1 MLKTIIIR
9 ELQNHLYSLRFII
22 ALMLTLILFGT
33 SSVSFIIEF
42 KEQKSTYEQGMTKI
56 QENMKNVAS
65 NASNF
70 AQNINAIPFAP
81 RNSAFIA
88 SCQEESIP
96 NTIIYN
102 AFNVYGY
109 DITKGNNN
117 PFIMPAKNINWEFIM
132 VLLFSFLAIIFTFD
146 AVAGEKEM
154 RTLALSL
161 SNPVSRGVMLTGKF
175 LGTVIILTM
184 CVVMGIVM
192 SILILLFSGQTMITY
207 ATIAEIGG
215 FLLLSF
221 LLIAC
226 ASAIGLLTSVLCYSA
241 NTSLLIGLMMWL
253 ILLFIIPHTT
263 LLLSNKLFPVESS
276 DVITQNTNNSR
287 KIIEASFPDGKW
299 HSESNNP
306 FTPDHQ
312 IRANMQMEF
321 MLGEKK
327 IRDNWYNSQFSQY
340 VNTSKMTLISPMFIF
355 EMGNEHMLNGGF
367 QRFKNNWD
375 DLHTYQGQFLAWFKA
390 FDAKDPQSPHWYN
403 PYEDYS
409 TSKSKINIDEV
420 PVYSE
425 SIIPFAQRISQSGIY
440 IALLLVYSTIIFF
453 VSFMLFVRYDVR

>member
-9 ELQNHLYSLRFII
+9 ELQDHLYSLRFIF
-22 ALMLTLILFGT
+22 ALILTLFMFGT
-33 SSVSFIIEF
+33 SSVSYIIEF
-42 KEQKSTYEQGMTKI
+42 KEQKSTYEQGMAKLR
-56 QENMKNVAS
+56 ESMKNVAS

-70 AQNINAIPFAP
+70 ATNRNTIPFTP

-96 NTIIYN
+96 NTIIYS
-102 AFNVYGY
+102 AFNVYDF
-109 DITKGNNN
+109 DISKGNSN
-117 PFIMPAKNINWEFIM
+117 PFILPSKNVNWEFIL

-146 AVAGEKEM
+146 AVSGEKEM
-154 RTLALSL
+154 RTLVLGL
-161 SNPVSRGVMLTGKF
+161 SNPVSRGVILAGKF

-184 CVVMGIVM
+184 FVVLGIVA
-192 SILILLFSGQTMITY
+192 SILILLLSGQTIITW
-207 ATIAEIGG
+207 ATVAETGG
-215 FLLLSF
+215 FLLLSV

-226 ASAIGLLTSVLCYSA
+226 ASAIGLLTSVLSYRA
-241 NTSLLIGLMMWL
+241 NTSLLIGLMVWL
-253 ILLFIIPHTT
+253 ILLFVVPHTT
-263 LLLSNKLFPVESS
+263 LLLSNKLFPVEPS
-276 DVITQNTNNSR
+276 DIITQNTNNAR
-287 KIIEASFPDGKW
+287 KTIEASFPGGKW
-299 HSESNNP
+299 HSDSGHP
-306 FTPDHQ
+306 FEPDHK

-340 VNTSKMTLISPMFIF
+340 IKTSKMTLISPMFIF

-375 DLHTYQGQFLAWFKA
+375 DLHTYQGQFLTWFKA
-390 FDAKDPQSPHWYN
+390 FDAKDLKSPHWYN

-425 SIIPFAQRISQSGIY
+425 RIIPFAQRISQSGIY
-440 IALLLVYSTIIFF
+440 IALLLVYTTIIFF
-453 VSFMLFVRYDVR
+453 VSFILFVRYDVR

>member
-9 ELQNHLYSLRFII
+9 ELQDHLYSLRFIF
-22 ALMLTLILFGT
+22 ALMLTLFLFGT

-42 KEQKSTYEQGMTKI
+42 KEQKSTYEQGMSKI
-56 QENMKNVAS
+56 RENMKNVAN

-70 AQNINAIPFAP
+70 AQNINAIPFIP

-88 SCQEESIP
+88 SCQEESMP
-96 NTIIYN
+96 NTIIFS
-102 AFNVYGY
+102 AFNVYDY
-109 DITKGNNN
+109 NISKGNSN
-117 PFIMPAKNINWEFIM
+117 PFILPSKNVNWEFIL

-146 AVAGEKEM
+146 TVSGEKEM
-154 RTLALSL
+154 RTLALGL

-184 CVVMGIVM
+184 FVVLGIVV

-207 ATIAEIGG
+207 ATVAEILG
-215 FLLLSF
+215 FLLLSV

-226 ASAIGLLTSVLCYSA
+226 ASAIGLLTSVLSYRA
-241 NTSLLIGLMMWL
+241 NTSLLIGLMVWL

-276 DVITQNTNNSR
+276 EVITQNSNNSR
-287 KIIEASFPDGKW
+287 KTIEASFPAGKW

-306 FTPDHQ
+306 FTPDHK

-327 IRDNWYNSQFSQY
+327 IRDNWFNSQFSQY
-340 VNTSKMTLISPMFIF
+340 VNTSKMTMISPMFIF

-375 DLHTYQGQFLAWFKA
+375 DLHAYQGQFLAWFKA
-390 FDAKDPQSPHWYN
+390 FDAKDPKSPHWYN

-409 TSKSKINIDEV
+409 TSKSKINIEEV

-425 SIIPFAQRISQSGIY
+425 SFVPFTQRISQSGIY
-440 IALLLVYSTIIFF
+440 IALLLVYTTIIFF
-453 VSFMLFVRYDVR
+453 VSFILFVKYDVR

>member
-1 MLKTIIIR
+1 MIKTIIIR
-9 ELQNHLYSLRFII
+9 ELQNHLYSLRFIF
-22 ALMLTLILFGT
+22 ALMLTLFLFGI

-56 QENMKNVAS
+56 RENMKNVAS

-70 AQNINAIPFAP
+70 AQNINAIHFAP
-81 RNSAFIA
+81 RNSSFIA
-88 SCQEESIP
+88 SCQEESMP
-96 NTIIYN
+96 NTIIYS
-102 AFNVYGY
+102 AFNVYDY
-109 DITKGNNN
+109 NISKGNSN
-117 PFIMPAKNINWEFIM
+117 PFILPSKNVNWEFILVM
-132 VLLFSFLAIIFTFD
+132 LFSFLAIIFTFD
-146 AVAGEKEM
+146 AVSGEKEM
-154 RTLALSL
+154 RTLALGL

-175 LGTVIILTM
+175 LGTVIILIM
-184 CVVMGIVM
+184 FVVLGIIL
-192 SILILLFSGQTMITY
+192 SILILLLSGQTMITS

-221 LLIAC
+221 FLIAC
-226 ASAIGLLTSVLCYSA
+226 ASAIGMLTSVLSYHP
-241 NTSLLIGLMMWL
+241 NTSLLIGLMVWL
-253 ILLFIIPHTT
+253 ILLFIIPHTS

-276 DVITQNTNNSR
+276 EVITQNTDNSR
-287 KIIEASFPDGKW
+287 KTIEASFPNGKW

-327 IRDNWYNSQFSQY
+327 IKDNWYNSQFSQY
-340 VNTSKMTLISPMFIF
+340 IKTSKMTLISPMFIF

-367 QRFKNNWD
+367 QRFRNNWD
-375 DLHTYQGQFLAWFKA
+375 NLHTYQGQFLAWFKA
-390 FDAKDPQSPHWYN
+390 FDASDPKSPHWYN

-425 SIIPFAQRISQSGIY
+425 RIIPFAQRLSQSGIY
-440 IALLLVYSTIIFF
+440 IALLLVYTTITFF
-453 VSFMLFVRYDVR
+453 VSFVLFVKYDVR